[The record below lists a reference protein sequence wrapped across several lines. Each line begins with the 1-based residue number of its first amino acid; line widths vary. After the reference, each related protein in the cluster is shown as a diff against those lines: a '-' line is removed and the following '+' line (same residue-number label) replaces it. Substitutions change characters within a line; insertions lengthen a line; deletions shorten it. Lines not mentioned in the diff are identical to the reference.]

1 MISISEEISAP
12 VIASWSTGSN
22 SAAASRSSSKRG
34 TRSSVPA
41 SSTAN
46 SSSRPTVRSVDAAN
60 ISSVLSRSI
69 GMGVARARGANS
81 YVK

>member
-1 MISISEEISAP
+1 MARSTPMPIDLDNTEEIF
-12 VIASWSTGSN
+12 
-22 SAAASRSSSKRG
+22 AASTDLTVGLEEEFAVLDAG
-34 TRSSVPA
+34 TLDLVP
-41 SSTAN
+41 
-46 SSSRPTVRSVDAAN
+46 RFEELRDAAN